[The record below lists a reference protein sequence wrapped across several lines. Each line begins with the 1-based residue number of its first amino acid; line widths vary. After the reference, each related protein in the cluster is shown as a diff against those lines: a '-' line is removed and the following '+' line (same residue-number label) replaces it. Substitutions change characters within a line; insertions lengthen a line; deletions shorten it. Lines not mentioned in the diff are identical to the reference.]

1 MHIGGYCD
9 YSCAGNRQLGG
20 HVKRRHPAEFN
31 RQKKIEDEILAKPK
45 VAKRTAWTLAD
56 KVRAIVFYFTL
67 VQQLYLRP
75 GAIAAHSLGV
85 PKGTFDPWLADK
97 EELLSLYLTYPG
109 YRKKKRIVVTSGK
122 FAEQEQELYLA
133 FLYRRKI
140 LKLPVSQNWL
150 RSQFRKIL
158 AESEPEGWDT
168 FRYSRGWVCRFCIRF
183 RICDRAMTNKKTSS
197 VLERLPEIRKF
208 HQYLIYFL
216 PRMCTGPIQC
226 AKYGRF
232 SAYNR
237 YHMDQIPLPFV
248 FESKRTLH
256 LKGESDVPIRHP
268 HGSGLEKRQCTVQLC
283 IRAEGPQHVRPML
296 IFRGLGQVS
305 RSELDFYAA
314 MTDIVV
320 VWQPKA
326 WADRRVMMDWLD
338 TFSDD
343 IGGDPTTRE
352 EVMLGMD
359 QHGPQMVDEF
369 LQGMRENRVYGVYTP
384 VNCTD
389 VAAPIDHHVGARLKE
404 KMKHLYFRDFEENMD
419 RWCYELTAQDRRMK
433 IATWLSEAW
442 ADLKQDGRFFRA
454 VFQSTGFCNAMDG
467 SEDHL
472 VKVGDE
478 CPGYSVLEGED
489 IF

>member
-1 MHIGGYCD
+1 
-9 YSCAGNRQLGG
+9 
-20 HVKRRHPAEFN
+20 
-31 RQKKIEDEILAKPK
+31 
-45 VAKRTAWTLAD
+45 
-56 KVRAIVFYFTL
+56 
-67 VQQLYLRP
+67 
-75 GAIAAHSLGV
+75 
-85 PKGTFDPWLADK
+85 
-97 EELLSLYLTYPG
+97 
-109 YRKKKRIVVTSGK
+109 
-122 FAEQEQELYLA
+122 
-133 FLYRRKI
+133 
-140 LKLPVSQNWL
+140 
-150 RSQFRKIL
+150 
-158 AESEPEGWDT
+158 
-168 FRYSRGWVCRFCIRF
+168 
-183 RICDRAMTNKKTSS
+183 
-197 VLERLPEIRKF
+197 
-208 HQYLIYFL
+208 
-216 PRMCTGPIQC
+216 
-226 AKYGRF
+226 
-232 SAYNR
+232 
-237 YHMDQIPLPFV
+237 
-248 FESKRTLH
+248 
-256 LKGESDVPIRHP
+256 
-268 HGSGLEKRQCTVQLC
+268 
-283 IRAEGPQHVRPML
+283 
-296 IFRGLGQVS
+296 
-305 RSELDFYAA
+305 
-314 MTDIVV
+314 
-320 VWQPKA
+320 
-326 WADRRVMMDWLD
+326 MMDWLD